1 MQRRKKKILFFTVS
15 LAVIIPFLAN
25 ADNKNNPGNVNAQE
39 NKNFVNV
46 EEEVL
51 DESVIQENQNENQV
65 QNQVKTENAGEEKQ
79 LRVNTEEVLQAGEEI
94 VESQVG
100 KVKNYY
106 AEFYGGSENF
116 VAEKVKELLDID
128 NMQGGIGQR
137 VKEIATQQQQA
148 QEAAKEQ
155 LNKIEARQGLMKKIF
170 GADFGALQNLKQQLE
185 QNEIRVNEL
194 QNLEEQIVD
203 QTSQSQVQEAIQV
216 LENQNQVL
224 EKHIQLE
231 EQEEG

>member
-51 DESVIQENQNENQV
+51 DESVVQKSQNENQI

-79 LRVNTEEVLQAGEEI
+79 LRVNTEEVLQAGEEMA
-94 VESQVG
+94 ESQVS
-100 KVKNYY
+100 KNHY
-106 AEFYGGSENF
+106 AEFYRGNENF

-128 NMQGGIGQR
+128 NMQGGIG
-137 VKEIATQQQQA
+137 
-148 QEAAKEQ
+148 
-155 LNKIEARQGLMKKIF
+155 
-170 GADFGALQNLKQQLE
+170 
-185 QNEIRVNEL
+185 
-194 QNLEEQIVD
+194 
-203 QTSQSQVQEAIQV
+203 
-216 LENQNQVL
+216 
-224 EKHIQLE
+224 
-231 EQEEG
+231 